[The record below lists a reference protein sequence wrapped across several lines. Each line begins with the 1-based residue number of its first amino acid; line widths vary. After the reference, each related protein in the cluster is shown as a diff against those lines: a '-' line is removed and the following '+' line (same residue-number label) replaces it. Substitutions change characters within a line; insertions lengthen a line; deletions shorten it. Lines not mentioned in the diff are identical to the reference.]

1 MHVGVTMED
10 QQRLNNLLNEINA
23 YRQQAELI
31 QQQIE
36 MIQASIAEVDA
47 LFATLDDIEG
57 KESIEAFVPV
67 GAGSFIKGEL
77 KSTDEIIVS
86 IGSGIAVKK
95 DADGAREILTGQKED
110 LKDSLDKMLANLQQ
124 VTDVV
129 GSLQAQAEQI
139 AAAAQGNMS
148 QMG

>member
-1 MHVGVTMED
+1 MED
-10 QQRLNNLLNEINA
+10 QQRLNSLLNEMNA

-36 MIQASIAEVDA
+36 MIRASMGEIDA
-47 LFATLDDIEG
+47 LFATLEEIED
-57 KESIEAFVPV
+57 KESVEAFVPV
-67 GAGSFIKGEL
+67 GSGSFIKGEL

-86 IGSGIAVKK
+86 IGAGLAVKK
-95 DADGAREILTGQKED
+95 DADGAREILEGQKES

-124 VTDVV
+124 CSDIM

-139 AAAAQGNMS
+139 AAAAQGNMT

>member
-1 MHVGVTMED
+1 MED
-10 QQRLNNLLNEINA
+10 QQRLNSLLNEINV

-36 MIQASIAEVDA
+36 LIQASIAEVDA
-47 LFATLDDIEG
+47 LFNTLDDIEG
-57 KESIEAFVPV
+57 KESVEAFVPV
-67 GAGSFIKGEL
+67 GAGSFVKGEL

-86 IGSGIAVKK
+86 IGAGLAVKK
-95 DADGAREILTGQKED
+95 DAAGAREIIGGQKEE

-124 VTDVV
+124 TTDIV

-139 AAAAQGNMS
+139 AAAAQGNMT
-148 QMG
+148 QTMG

>member
-1 MHVGVTMED
+1 MED
-10 QQRLNNLLNEINA
+10 QQRLNSLLNDINA

-36 MIQASIAEVDA
+36 MIQASISEVDS
-47 LFATLDDIEG
+47 LFSTLEDIEG
-57 KESIEAFVPV
+57 KESVEAFVPV

-86 IGSGIAVKK
+86 IGSGYALKK
-95 DADGAREILTGQKED
+95 DADGAREILAGQKED
-110 LKDSLDKMLANLQQ
+110 LKDSMDKMLANLQQ
-124 VTDVV
+124 CTDIV

-139 AAAAQGNMS
+139 AAAAQGNMT
-148 QMG
+148 QMR

>member
-1 MHVGVTMED
+1 MED

-31 QQQIE
+31 QQQIDL
-36 MIQASIAEVDA
+36 IQTSIAEVDA
-47 LFATLDDIEG
+47 LSNTLDDLEG
-57 KESIEAFVPV
+57 KDSVEAFVPV

-95 DADGAREILTGQKED
+95 DADGAREIIAGQKED

-124 VTDVV
+124 VTDIV
-129 GSLQAQAEQI
+129 GNLQAQAEQL
-139 AAAAQGNMS
+139 AAAAQGNMT

>member
-1 MHVGVTMED
+1 MED
-10 QQRLNNLLNEINA
+10 QQRLNSLLNEINA

-31 QQQIE
+31 QQQID
-36 MIQASIAEVDA
+36 MIQTSIAEVDA
-47 LFATLDDIEG
+47 LFSTLEDIEG
-57 KESIEAFVPV
+57 KESVEAFVPV
-67 GAGSFIKGEL
+67 GAGSFIKGEI

-86 IGSGIAVKK
+86 IGSGIAIKK
-95 DADGAREILTGQKED
+95 DAEGAREILTGQKED

-124 VTDVV
+124 CTDIV

-139 AAAAQGNMS
+139 AAAAQGNMT